1 MMYRASFNGLS
12 VESRG
17 VYKVYNITSEEYL
30 FLYKK
35 FNGKI
40 NGSNGNYTIYDD
52 AHRYLWLKLFVHD
65 QWKPIKID
73 IRNDFLRVTGSQK
86 IYEADIKKISKIL
99 TKERLFLYVCYDS
112 KNNTYALLDKDSF
125 LEVLAKLL
133 KQ

>member
-17 VYKVYNITSEEYL
+17 VYKVYGITREEYML
-30 FLYKK
+30 LYKK
-35 FNGKI
+35 FNNKI
-40 NGSNGNYTIYDD
+40 NGSKGNYTIYDD

-73 IRNDFLRVTGSQK
+73 IRADFLKATNSQK
-86 IYEADIKKISKIL
+86 IYEADIKRISNIL
-99 TKERLFLYVCYDS
+99 TKERVFLYVSYNPDD
-112 KNNTYALLDKDSF
+112 NTYALLDKDSF
-125 LEVLAKLL
+125 LAVLAKLL